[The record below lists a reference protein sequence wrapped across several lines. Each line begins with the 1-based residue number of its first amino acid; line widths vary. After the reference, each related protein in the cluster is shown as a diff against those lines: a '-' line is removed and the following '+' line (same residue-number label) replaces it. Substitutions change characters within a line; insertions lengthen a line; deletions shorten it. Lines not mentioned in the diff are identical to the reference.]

1 MTGDVV
7 HLELHTT
14 NLARACAFYSE
25 LLHWRPERVEASGR
39 SYVALDLG
47 GGLGGGVVECGAER
61 PTWLPYVSVPD
72 ITAATDRA
80 QRLGAAVLLG
90 PREGPAGWR
99 SVVVAPDVGELAFW
113 QSKTMVNS
121 RVEVNTLKR

>member
-25 LLHWRPERVEASGR
+25 LLDWRPERVESGGR

-61 PTWLPYVSVPD
+61 ATWLPYVSVPD
-72 ITAATDRA
+72 VTAATERA
-80 QRLGAAVLLG
+80 RRLGAAVLLA

-99 SVVVAPDVGELAFW
+99 SVVVAPDAGEVAFW
-113 QSKTMVNS
+113 QPKA
-121 RVEVNTLKR
+121 